1 MLTEGERNP
10 ANSETDFIRP
20 DNLFSLLMFTA
31 KEILV
36 QLDKC
41 CDDFT
46 FPMMDN
52 GYVYL
57 AGSKLSAYRDDN
69 RWVLII
75 EIIGFSYRGGGHN
88 GITNC
93 LHVYGNCLDYE
104 PGTRNENFLYL
115 TGDADDG
122 NTFDEEQ
129 EFFLNP
135 EATHFLFQNE
145 KTAIVHDRDAYTK
158 AGIILK
164 DEEKINAFE
173 FLRLLDY
180 THHDKLVA
188 TDEEIIERIPPGIPM
203 ILALHE
209 WFHPDCVSGEL
220 TSQNETFQMIASV
233 LETGN
238 PAVYQPKHASNTHW
252 GNWPD
257 SGTL

>member
-1 MLTEGERNP
+1 MNNVLQQLNKTR
-10 ANSETDFIRP
+10 TDFITS
-20 DNLFSLLMFTA
+20 DNLFSLPMFTA

-57 AGSKLSAYRDDN
+57 AGTKLSAYRDDN

-135 EATHFLFQNE
+135 EATHFLLRNE
-145 KTAIVHDRDAYTK
+145 KTAIVHDRD
-158 AGIILK
+158 
-164 DEEKINAFE
+164 
-173 FLRLLDY
+173 
-180 THHDKLVA
+180 
-188 TDEEIIERIPPGIPM
+188 
-203 ILALHE
+203 
-209 WFHPDCVSGEL
+209 
-220 TSQNETFQMIASV
+220 
-233 LETGN
+233 
-238 PAVYQPKHASNTHW
+238 
-252 GNWPD
+252 
-257 SGTL
+257 